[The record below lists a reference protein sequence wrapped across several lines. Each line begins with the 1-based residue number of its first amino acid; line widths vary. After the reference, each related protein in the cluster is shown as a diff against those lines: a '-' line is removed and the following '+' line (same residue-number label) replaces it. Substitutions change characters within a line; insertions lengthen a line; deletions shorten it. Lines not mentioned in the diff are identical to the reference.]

1 MSSGV
6 PPEEGRP
13 SEEEVRAA
21 LEAQMKR
28 LRVEEVLLS
37 AVADLVNLG
46 MRRVGVAPGT
56 EDERDLAQ
64 AGLAIEA
71 VRALVPVLEVATPEQ
86 AKPVR
91 DALAQVQMAYVRV
104 GGPEAGDHPAHA
116 AQAPGGPGPAGEA
129 PGEDPTGETPPG
141 EPAPPAEGGKE
152 PGPAQRSGRL
162 WVPGQ

>member
-46 MRRVGVAPGT
+46 MRRVGVVPGT

-64 AGLAIEA
+64 AEVAIEA
-71 VRALVPVLEVATPEQ
+71 VRALSPVLDQVAPEQ
-86 AKPVR
+86 ARPVR
-91 DALAQVQMAYVRV
+91 DALAQVQMAFVQA
-104 GGPEAGDHPAHA
+104 GG
-116 AQAPGGPGPAGEA
+116 GEA
-129 PGEDPTGETPPG
+129 PGTAPEPPPGDAPEPPPGDAPAAEETPAAD
-141 EPAPPAEGGKE
+141 EAPPGAGSAQE

-162 WVPGQ
+162 WIPGQ